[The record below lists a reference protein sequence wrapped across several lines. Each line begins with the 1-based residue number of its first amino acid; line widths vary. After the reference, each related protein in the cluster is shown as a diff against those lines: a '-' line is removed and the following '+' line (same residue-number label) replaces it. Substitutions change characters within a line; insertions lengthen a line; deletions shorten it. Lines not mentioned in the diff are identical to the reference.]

1 MVMVVVVIIDK
12 EDNDDENDYDAS
24 RMGPQGAPGC
34 SLLYRD
40 QTRII
45 LLRPGLWFWCFIF
58 GSTRTRRHIQHFW
71 IFERVVDL
79 IVLGFLSGTEEYSSA
94 MI

>member
-1 MVMVVVVIIDK
+1 MVMVVVMIIDK
-12 EDNDDENDYDAS
+12 EDNDDDDDYDAS
-24 RMGPQGAPGC
+24 WMGPQGAPGC

-45 LLRPGLWFWCFIF
+45 LLRPGLWFWCFFF

-79 IVLGFLSGTEEYSSA
+79 IVLGFLSGTEEYSAA